1 MKTWRICTVL
11 AVLVLIAGAAWAT
24 GIMIPTD
31 ESVPPLAIK
40 YHRIGTVIK
49 DGVATTKVEQ
59 AFINSTNRQLEANF
73 VFPLP
78 KHAAIKEFAMYINGK
93 RTTAELVE
101 APKARKI
108 YEDIVRRA
116 RDPALLEFMG
126 NQLFRMRVFPIP
138 PKGEQRVEL
147 EYSQTLEYDAGL
159 YKYVYPLKIGEH
171 YASTLEDLALSA
183 TIASKV
189 PITTVYSPSHTIGI
203 DRKGEHEA
211 VVGFEQ
217 ERAPLN
223 KDFVLYYGIGE
234 KNFGLNMLANRPAG
248 EDGFFILMISPSTAV
263 DEAQIVKKDVVF
275 VLDTSGSMSGDKIE
289 QARRALTFCVNSL
302 NQDDTF
308 NIVQFA
314 TTVNTYKPAMVAV
327 ADESVKAAREFIA
340 GLDATGGTDINAA
353 LTTALAMKAKDST
366 RPFMIIFLT
375 DGKPTLGETL
385 HENIIKNVAAANTD
399 AVRIFIFGIGH
410 HVNTHL
416 LDRLAQTSRGV
427 TEYVEPTE
435 DIEVKV
441 SNFFAKASHPVLAN
455 VKLAFGE
462 TIRAYDLYP
471 REMPDLFKGVPLQ
484 VFGRWSGSGDV
495 AVTLSGQV
503 NAEKRSFTY
512 ETTFPEKQDE
522 NEFIARLWAT
532 RRVGYLLDEIR
543 LHGENKEL
551 ADSVTALAK
560 SYGIVTPYTSYLI
573 VEDEPSRGPRDERT
587 ADRHAYRRFLRE
599 RRARDTTRNE
609 LLEGTVDAWNRRPRG
624 GSDTGGRS
632 AEGAMKPDD
641 AKVSTDERDAA
652 FDLEAELEKRETS
665 KSLDDIEYSTETPMS
680 TRGESGGGNGPTGGL
695 TRETLE
701 LEEGELAVRAAREI
715 ATLKDSAST
724 SRHDDRYAYAIRNV
738 DKRNFYRIRGFWVD
752 GAIRADMP
760 VLKVK
765 YGSKAYFSLLEWRP
779 ELKKFLAIGEKLV
792 LVVDEH
798 LILIGDEGE
807 ETLTKEAFEK
817 FLTSKPEGA
826 GETPEK
832 E

>member
-31 ESVPPLAIK
+31 EKVPPLAIK
-40 YHRIGTVIK
+40 YHRIGTVIA

-59 AFINSTNRQLEANF
+59 AFINSTSRQLEANF

-223 KDFVLYYGIGE
+223 KDFVLYYGIGQ
-234 KNFGLNMLANRPAG
+234 KDFGLNMLANRPAG

-353 LTTALAMKAKDST
+353 LTTALAMKAKDGT

-399 AVRIFIFGIGH
+399 AVRIFIFGVGH

-495 AVTLSGQV
+495 AVTLAGEV
-503 NAEKRSFTY
+503 NGEKRSFTY
-512 ETTFPEKQDE
+512 ETAFPEKHDE

-551 ADSVTALAK
+551 VDSVTSLAK

-573 VEDEPSRGPRDERT
+573 VEDERAGPAVATRTLGDGGGERVVI
-587 ADRHAYRRFLRE
+587 
-599 RRARDTTRNE
+599 RRADIYY
-609 LLEGTVDAWNRRPRG
+609 RG
-624 GSDTGGRS
+624 GEGRS
-632 AEGAMKPDD
+632 RPGSRSRNAEEKPDD

-652 FDLEAELEKRETS
+652 FDLEAELDKIEPPLSR
-665 KSLDDIEYSTETPMS
+665 DDIEHSTETPMS
-680 TRGESGGGNGPTGGL
+680 SRGESGGGNGPTDGFS
-695 TRETLE
+695 RETLE

-715 ATLKDSAST
+715 DALKRRSST
-724 SRHDDRYAYAIRNV
+724 GAEHGYARAVRHV
-738 DKRNFYRIRGFWVD
+738 GKRNFYRIRGFWVD

-779 ELKKFLAIGEKLV
+779 ELKRFLAIGEKLV

-798 LILIGDEGE
+798 LILIGNEGE
-807 ETLTKEAFEK
+807 ETLSKEAFEK
-817 FLTSKPEGA
+817 FLTSKAEGA
-826 GETPEK
+826 GDTAEEAGETAEN

>member
-1 MKTWRICTVL
+1 MKTWRISLCLTLGLL
-11 AVLVLIAGAAWAT
+11 AAGAAWAT
-24 GIMIPTD
+24 GIMVPTD
-31 ESVPPLAIK
+31 ESVPPLAVK
-40 YHRIGTVIK
+40 YHRIGTVIT

-59 AFINSTNRQLEANF
+59 AFINSTGRPLEANF

-78 KHAAIKEFAMYINGK
+78 KDAAVKEFAMYINGK

-138 PKGEQRVEL
+138 AKGEQRVEL

-159 YKYVYPLKIGEH
+159 YKYVYPLKIGER

-183 TIASKV
+183 TVRSKV

-203 DRKGEHEA
+203 DRQGEHEA

-223 KDFVLYYGIGE
+223 KDFVLYYGVSE
-234 KNFGLNMLANRPAG
+234 KNFGLNMLANKPAG
-248 EDGFFILMISPSTAV
+248 EDGFFMLMISPSTAV
-263 DEAQIVKKDVVF
+263 EDAQIVKKDVVF
-275 VLDTSGSMSGDKIE
+275 VFDTSGSMSGEKIE

-302 NQDDTF
+302 NEGDAF

-327 ADESVKAAREFIA
+327 ADESIQAAREFIA

-353 LTTALAMKAKDST
+353 LTTALAMRPRDGT

-375 DGKPTLGETL
+375 DGKPTLGETI

-399 AVRIFIFGIGH
+399 AVRIFIFGVGH

-495 AVTLSGQV
+495 AVTLSGEV
-503 NAEKRSFTY
+503 NGEKRSFTY
-512 ETTFPEKQDE
+512 ETTFPEKHDE

-543 LHGENKEL
+543 LHGENDEL
-551 ADSVTALAK
+551 VDSVTTLAK
-560 SYGIVTPYTSYLI
+560 EYGIVTPYTSYLI
-573 VEDEPSRGPRDERT
+573 VEDQPLRPTGGERT
-587 ADRHAYRRFLRE
+587 AGRWHHGRGDRDRSPRE
-599 RRARDTTRNE
+599 STGTE
-609 LLEGTVDAWNRRPRG
+609 LAVDVMDAWSRKPKG
-624 GSDTGGRS
+624 GSSTSGPSLNR
-632 AEGAMKPDD
+632 EMKPDD
-641 AKVSTDERDAA
+641 AGTSAEGNDEEPALMPDVNKIEIPRS
-652 FDLEAELEKRETS
+652 RES
-665 KSLDDIEYSTETPMS
+665 IAY
-680 TRGESGGGNGPTGGL
+680 RGGNGPAGGFAK
-695 TRETLE
+695 EALE
-701 LEEGELAVRAAREI
+701 LEEGEVAVRAARGIE
-715 ATLKDSAST
+715 ALKRRNST
-724 SRHDDRYAYAIRNV
+724 GPEDRYASAIRNV
-738 DKRNFYRIRGFWVD
+738 GKRNFYRLGDYWVD
-752 GAIRADMP
+752 ATVQPHMP
-760 VLKVK
+760 VLRVK
-765 YGSKAYFSLLEWRP
+765 YGSTAYFSLLEWRP
-779 ELKKFLAIGEKLV
+779 DLKKFLAIGEKLA
-792 LVVDEH
+792 LVVEGH

-807 ETLTKEAFEK
+807 ETLTKEAFET
-817 FLTSKPEGA
+817 FLAAKPEEAGA
-826 GETPEK
+826 AQEE
-832 E
+832 